1 VNEHLFRSR
10 DDRMIAGVAGGLAE
24 LWDADPSLIRIV
36 WALLVF
42 LTGGLAL
49 LVYIIMAIVVPE
61 EETWGAGQSAPS
73 PGPAPATPPA
83 PPPPV
88 TTSAEAPGTMAP
100 GDDATVATT
109 ASAAAAA
116 APPPTSAPPLVAPA
130 PEPGA
135 MWAAPPVDAGRAA
148 RAEAR
153 AARRA
158 ARAER
163 RASGGGV
170 SGSMIGGLVLIA
182 IGVFFLARE
191 WLPQFSF
198 DWFWPS
204 MLILLGILLLVAAVG
219 RKPRDPGSSA

>member
-24 LWDADPSLIRIV
+24 LWDADPSIVRIV
-36 WALLVF
+36 WAMLVV

-49 LVYIIMAIVVPE
+49 VVYVVMAIVVPAADA
-61 EETWGAGQSAPS
+61 WGSASSGP
-73 PGPAPATPPA
+73 PPAPAPA
-83 PPPPV
+83 FPPP
-88 TTSAEAPGTMAP
+88 TTRPAET
-100 GDDATVATT
+100 ATSETTATT
-109 ASAAAAA
+109 VSSVTSTSGA
-116 APPPTSAPPLVAPA
+116 PPTSAAPPTTAQPLVTPA

-148 RAEAR
+148 RADAR

-163 RASGGGV
+163 RSSGSGL
-170 SGSMIGGLVLIA
+170 SGSMIGGLILVG

-191 WLPQFSF
+191 WLPRFSL

-204 MLILLGILLLVAAVG
+204 MLILLGIVLLVAALG
-219 RKPRDPGSSA
+219 RKPRDPGTSA